1 MQEQG
6 IESQEAFEEIQEM
19 DMEDWAAID
28 NMAEQYYA
36 ETVREVQDARD
47 IIPKEDLEP
56 VEKSAKDLTKAM
68 DSYRET
74 EQDCGH
80 PQKKTWKGYQ
90 KQHQE
95 NKESIRQYRETYQR
109 GEALPVKEAAGKK
122 ATDSLAQSATY
133 FEDRR
138 KELQEKYQQEIA
150 ESQKERKALQ
160 EEVTQLKTV
169 IQDLRESARKNEL
182 QLTMGYQEC
191 VAGYEALQERV
202 EATQKRFW
210 YVKQFRK
217 DMADT
222 IKETYDKVKD
232 TPRRVKKAVENTAC
246 AVIDDAYTKTAD
258 VFYKTGQ
265 KIDQKRDQTL
275 EHTRYWTE
283 KRPEREEKKAQQKA
297 AVYIR
302 TEGPERAE
310 DDSLEIMQ
318 AAQVGPLEKA
328 QEQSKEAVYTQT
340 EGQDKEPSREK
351 GKAAHTLNDLKEGMG
366 KAPEES
372 TEKKAPEKDP
382 YSREAIQEL
391 SEALNQQKQKLQE
404 NYKEWRQHFQHTDLS
419 DRTAP
424 LAIRDDMGPLEIMQ
438 AAQVGLP
445 ERSQEQAAREEAVN
459 VQTAEKTTKVQQ
471 TVTVEKKEPERI
483 QTTGHDI
490 QKPTAGRHYIKNGWK
505 GPERKGAER

>member
-6 IESQEAFEEIQEM
+6 IENQEALEEIQEM

-28 NMAEQYYA
+28 DMAEQYYA
-36 ETVREVQDARD
+36 ETVREVEDARD
-47 IIPKEDLEP
+47 IIPREDLEP

-95 NKESIRQYRETYQR
+95 NKENIRQYRKTYQK

-122 ATDSLAQSATY
+122 ATESLSQSAAY
-133 FEDRR
+133 FETQR
-138 KELQEKYQQEIA
+138 KELQEKYQLEIA

-160 EEVTQLKTV
+160 EEVSRLKDV
-169 IQDLRESARKNEL
+169 IHDLRESARKNEL

-210 YVKQFRK
+210 YVKKFRR

-232 TPRRVKKAVENTAC
+232 TPRRVKEAVENTAC
-246 AVIDDAYTKTAD
+246 AVIDDAYTKTAG

-265 KIDQKRDQTL
+265 KIDQKRDQT
-275 EHTRYWTE
+275 
-283 KRPEREEKKAQQKA
+283 
-297 AVYIR
+297 
-302 TEGPERAE
+302 
-310 DDSLEIMQ
+310 
-318 AAQVGPLEKA
+318 
-328 QEQSKEAVYTQT
+328 
-340 EGQDKEPSREK
+340 
-351 GKAAHTLNDLKEGMG
+351 HTLNDLKEGIG

-372 TEKKAPEKDP
+372 AEKKAPEKDP

-391 SEALNQQKQKLQE
+391 SEELNQQKQKLQE
-404 NYKEWRQHFQHTDLS
+404 DYKEWRQHFQHTDLP
-419 DRTAP
+419 DRTESF
-424 LAIRDDMGPLEIMQ
+424 AIRDDLGPLEIMQ

-445 ERSQEQAAREEAVN
+445 ERSREQAPREEAVN
-459 VQTAEKTTKVQQ
+459 VQTAEKTAKVQQ
-471 TVTVEKKEPERI
+471 TVTVEKEEPKRT
-483 QTTGHDI
+483 QTAGHDI
-490 QKPTAGRHYIKNGWK
+490 QKPPAGRHYVKNGRK
-505 GPERKGAER
+505 GPDRKGAER

>member
-6 IESQEAFEEIQEM
+6 IESQEAFDEIQEM
-19 DMEDWAAID
+19 DREDWAAID
-28 NMAEQYYA
+28 DMAEQYYA
-36 ETVREVQDARD
+36 ETVREVEDARD

-56 VEKSAKDLTKAM
+56 VEKSAKDLTQAM

-80 PQKKTWKGYQ
+80 PQKKTWKSYQ

-95 NKESIRQYRETYQR
+95 NKKNIRQYRETYQR

-122 ATDSLAQSATY
+122 ATESLSQSAAY
-133 FEDRR
+133 FEAQR

-160 EEVTQLKTV
+160 EEVSRLKDV
-169 IQDLRESARKNEL
+169 IHDLRESARKNEL

-210 YVKQFRK
+210 YVKKFRK

-232 TPRRVKKAVENTAC
+232 TPRRVKEAVENTAC
-246 AVIDDAYTKTAD
+246 AVIDDAYTKTAG

-283 KRPEREEKKAQQKA
+283 KRPEREEKKAQQKNT
-297 AVYIR
+297 VYIR

-318 AAQVGPLEKA
+318 AAQVGSLEKA
-328 QEQSKEAVYTQT
+328 PEQNKEAVYTQT

-372 TEKKAPEKDP
+372 AEKKAPEKDP

-404 NYKEWRQHFQHTDLS
+404 DYKEWRQHFQHTDLS

-445 ERSQEQAAREEAVN
+445 ERSREQAAREEAVN
-459 VQTAEKTTKVQQ
+459 VQTAEKTAKVQQ

-490 QKPTAGRHYIKNGWK
+490 QKPTAGRHYIKNGRK

>member
-6 IESQEAFEEIQEM
+6 IENQEAFEEIQEM
-19 DMEDWAAID
+19 DREDWAAID
-28 NMAEQYYA
+28 DMAEQYYA
-36 ETVREVQDARD
+36 ETVREVEDARD

-95 NKESIRQYRETYQR
+95 NKKNIRQYRKTCQR

-122 ATDSLAQSATY
+122 ATESLSQSAAY
-133 FEDRR
+133 FETQR

-160 EEVTQLKTV
+160 EEVSRLKDV
-169 IQDLRESARKNEL
+169 IHDLRESARKNEL

-210 YVKQFRK
+210 YVKKFRK

-232 TPRRVKKAVENTAC
+232 TPRRVKEAVENTAC
-246 AVIDDAYTKTAD
+246 AVIDDAYTKTAG

-265 KIDQKRDQTL
+265 KIDQTL

-283 KRPEREEKKAQQKA
+283 KRPEREEKKAQQRT

-302 TEGPERAE
+302 TEGPERAA

-328 QEQSKEAVYTQT
+328 PEQSKEAVYPKT
-340 EGQDKEPSREK
+340 EGQDKEPSQEK

-366 KAPEES
+366 KALEES
-372 TEKKAPEKDP
+372 AEKKAPAKDP

-391 SEALNQQKQKLQE
+391 SEELNQQKQKLQE
-404 NYKEWRQHFQHTDLS
+404 EYKEWRQHFQHTDLP
-419 DRTAP
+419 DRTVP

-445 ERSQEQAAREEAVN
+445 ERSREQAAREEAVN
-459 VQTAEKTTKVQQ
+459 VQTAEKTAKVQQ

-490 QKPTAGRHYIKNGWK
+490 QKPTAGRHYIKNGRK

>member
-6 IESQEAFEEIQEM
+6 IENQEAFEEIQEM

-28 NMAEQYYA
+28 DMAEQYYA
-36 ETVREVQDARD
+36 ETVREVEDARD
-47 IIPKEDLEP
+47 TIPREDLEP

-95 NKESIRQYRETYQR
+95 NKENIRQYRETYQK

-122 ATDSLAQSATY
+122 ATESLSQSAAY
-133 FEDRR
+133 FETQR
-138 KELQEKYQQEIA
+138 KELQEKYQLEIA

-160 EEVTQLKTV
+160 EEVSRLKDV
-169 IQDLRESARKNEL
+169 IHDLRESARKNEL

-210 YVKQFRK
+210 YVKKFRK

-232 TPRRVKKAVENTAC
+232 TPRRVKEAVENTAC
-246 AVIDDAYTKTAD
+246 AVIDDAYTKTAG

-283 KRPEREEKKAQQKA
+283 KRPEREERKAQQRT

-302 TEGPERAE
+302 AEGPERE
-310 DDSLEIMQ
+310 E
-318 AAQVGPLEKA
+318 
-328 QEQSKEAVYTQT
+328 EAVYTQA
-340 EGQDKEPSREK
+340 EGQDRKPLSEK
-351 GKAAHTLNDLKEGMG
+351 GKAAHTLNGLKEGVG

-372 TEKKAPEKDP
+372 AEKKAPERDP

-391 SEALNQQKQKLQE
+391 LEELNQQKQKLQE
-404 NYKEWRQHFQHTDLS
+404 DYKEWRQHFQHTDLP
-419 DRTAP
+419 DRTESF
-424 LAIRDDMGPLEIMQ
+424 AIRDDMGPLEIMQ

-445 ERSQEQAAREEAVN
+445 ERSREQAPREEAVN

-471 TVTVEKKEPERI
+471 TVTVEKKEPKRT

-490 QKPTAGRHYIKNGWK
+490 QKPPAGRHYVKNGRK
-505 GPERKGAER
+505 GPDRKGAER